1 MQPPSF
7 PAWDPATVE
16 REYNN
21 RLAVPEHPKFFERWE
36 RDSEFARKS
45 LSSRLDLAYGPDP
58 RHRIDLFPAKNPRG
72 TLIFIHGG
80 YWRALDKRMFAW
92 LAPSWVAAGVNV
104 ANVNYR
110 LCPQVGLDD
119 ITEDVLSAT
128 NLLMAQEF
136 TQGPVVV
143 SGHSAGGYQVAA
155 LFATPRDRLAFD
167 PARIVGGV
175 SISGLFELEPLLHY
189 SANED
194 LRLDL
199 DSARRLS
206 LLEARR
212 TITAP
217 LVVAA
222 GGAETSEFQRQSL
235 DFADAWSPQ
244 TRTSL
249 ILPGLNHFS
258 ILDAFIE
265 RGQPLHRESLALL
278 EK

>member
-1 MQPPSF
+1 MPPMN
-7 PAWDPATVE
+7 PNDPQDVE

-21 RLAVPEHPKFFERWE
+21 RLAVPEHPQFFTRWE

-45 LSSRLDLAYGPDP
+45 LASRLDLAYGPDP

-80 YWRALDKRMFAW
+80 YWRALDKRLFAW

-104 ANVNYR
+104 ANINYR
-110 LCPQVGLDD
+110 LCPQVEVADVA
-119 ITEDVLSAT
+119 EDVLAAT

-136 TQGPVVV
+136 TQGPVVL
-143 SGHSAGGYQVAA
+143 SGHSVGGYEVAA
-155 LFATPRDRLAFD
+155 LFAMPRERLAFD
-167 PARIVGGV
+167 PRRIVGGV
-175 SISGLFELEPLLHY
+175 AISGLFELEPLVHY
-189 SANED
+189 SGNAD
-194 LRLDL
+194 LRLDVET
-199 DSARRLS
+199 ARRLS
-206 LLEARR
+206 LLEESRS
-212 TITAP
+212 IKAP

-244 TRTSL
+244 TRKCL

-265 RGQPLHRESLALL
+265 RGQPLHRETLALL
-278 EK
+278 S